1 MMKHFLIRYGVF
13 SILAIMLI
21 GIAVIASRYEVRTK
35 HPATLITMPDGN
47 CRAYVACPYG
57 QLSALGDSFTISQTQ
72 YGDISLAVD
81 SFRQEPGMTLLFAH
95 PTNELQ
101 LKQSMGGNTFASGY
115 VFVGKERLA
124 DIISRKFFFR

>member
-1 MMKHFLIRYGVF
+1 MIKNFLIRYGVF

-21 GIAVIASRYEVRTK
+21 GIAVIASRYEIRTK
-35 HPATLITMPDGN
+35 HPATLITLPDGN

-57 QLSALGDSFTISQTQ
+57 QLSALGDSFAISQTQ

-81 SFRQEPGMTLLFAH
+81 SFKQEPGMTLLFTH
-95 PTNELQ
+95 PTNGQ
-101 LKQSMGGNTFASGY
+101 KFKNSIGSNTFASGY